1 MKTEYN
7 MTEQILTRSVDLL
20 DNPYELND
28 AELDAV
34 AAGSSLIEISH
45 NNVEVGAQVQ
55 VLTNKSNQRQT
66 V

>member
-1 MKTEYN
+1 
-7 MTEQILTRSVDLL
+7 MTELNMEMEFSAPL
-20 DNPYELND
+20 ELND

-55 VLTNKSNQRQT
+55 VLTNKSGQQQN

>member
-1 MKTEYN
+1 

-20 DNPYELND
+20 DTPYELND